1 MCRGNPSSIIRTPVC
16 AHCPPSSS
24 PFDCIPFMPIP
35 RCIIWSHL
43 FFLLAE
49 NSQPLQPSLPLPR
62 SWRTMALLWRRVGL
76 PTPFFFFFRFLA
88 FSLLP
93 NRWLKLLQRSRLPL
107 WKSKMNQ
114 EGGPC
119 RRPRSSPNLPL
130 WILSFVYFSTYLAG
144 SNRFVL
150 WGCFLSINK
159 SRSRFCWGRRR
170 TSTSWWPRRR
180 RRGKLERARS
190 RAEEL
195 WGALRDLFSV
205 SPCSLQFFP
214 PFFNWW
220 YFY

>member
-1 MCRGNPSSIIRTPVC
+1 MSGKSEFYYQNSCLCSLS
-16 AHCPPSSS
+16 A
-24 PFDCIPFMPIP
+24 
-35 RCIIWSHL
+35 
-43 FFLLAE
+43 FFLPLWLYTIYAYPKVHNMISFILPFGWKFAAIATVVTIAEILKNNGLAVE
-49 NSQPLQPSLPLPR
+49 KSGSPHPLL
-62 SWRTMALLWRRVGL
+62 
-76 PTPFFFFFRFLA
+76 FFFRFLA